1 MSADS
6 NIQVLVSP
14 LDWGLGH
21 ATRCIPI
28 IKTLNSLGATVIIA
42 SGGPQLTLLRA
53 EFPGTECIE
62 IPGYGIR
69 YSAKKGGLVRRL
81 IFRIPAILLRIRRE
95 NAWLKNFCRQRRIDA
110 IISDNRYGFYHKKI
124 WSVFI
129 THQLFIQ
136 TGMGERVNR
145 LLLRLHYF
153 FIERFSECWVPDGEE
168 PFSLARL
175 LSHPPWAPAIPV
187 RCTGILSRFQRSAA
201 VISNPLLILIS
212 GPESARTDFEN
223 KVLEELGNYQGAA
236 VMVRGLPDGKE
247 EKIIQDKRIV
257 IFNHLVSGQLSE
269 LINRSAIV
277 ISRSGYSTIMD
288 LARLG
293 KKAVLVP
300 TPGQPEQE
308 YLARELDKKK
318 WALLVSQDAFNLD
331 ACLKEISQSAI
342 GFPEF
347 PEEDLLGKL
356 VGEFLTRIRKN
367 HLLEY
372 RKK

>member
-1 MSADS
+1 M
-6 NIQVLVSP
+6 
-14 LDWGLGH
+14 
-21 ATRCIPI
+21 
-28 IKTLNSLGATVIIA
+28 
-42 SGGPQLTLLRA
+42 
-53 EFPGTECIE
+53 
-62 IPGYGIR
+62 
-69 YSAKKGGLVRRL
+69 
-81 IFRIPAILLRIRRE
+81 
-95 NAWLKNFCRQRRIDA
+95 
-110 IISDNRYGFYHKKI
+110 
-124 WSVFI
+124 
-129 THQLFIQ
+129 
-136 TGMGERVNR
+136 
-145 LLLRLHYF
+145 
-153 FIERFSECWVPDGEE
+153 
-168 PFSLARL
+168 
-175 LSHPPWAPAIPV
+175 
-187 RCTGILSRFQRSAA
+187 A
-201 VISNPLLILIS
+201 VISNPLLILLS

-247 EKIIQDKRIV
+247 EKIIQDNRIV
-257 IFNHLVSGQLSE
+257 IYNHLVSGQLNE

-300 TPGQPEQE
+300 TPGQPE
-308 YLARELDKKK
+308 
-318 WALLVSQDAFNLD
+318 DAFNLD

-367 HLLEY
+367 HPLEY